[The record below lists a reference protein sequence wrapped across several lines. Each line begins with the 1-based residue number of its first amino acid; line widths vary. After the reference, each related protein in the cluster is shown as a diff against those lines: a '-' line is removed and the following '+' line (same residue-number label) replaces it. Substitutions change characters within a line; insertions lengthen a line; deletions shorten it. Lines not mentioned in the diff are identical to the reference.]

1 MDILLDAIY
10 TGILV
15 SKKLGLFDEKST
27 PDPPS
32 AIEDTYFDDYNILF
46 IHKQVLN
53 FFEYRKVVLYNEYKK
68 EQSKLQERIKMPG
81 LKVIEYE
88 SLSVEIKRYDKLL
101 KDIHDDIDRKEYEAL
116 ASKFIAEYQK
126 VKNRVHVV
134 VFGKTERTEP
144 NYQRINIIQKFV
156 NLASKYIKINLQCEC
171 MIDYD
176 ICANCE
182 KPLGSD
188 ALGYCTH
195 CYTEYTSYASNNGS
209 KESRRT
215 VFASNRLD
223 EDDTLNNFI
232 KTLNRFQGNQPDK
245 PPESIYEQLDEYF
258 DGLGVSKGEY
268 FRTLELN
275 ELGLKNGTS
284 HKMLLK
290 ALSYIKNGSHY
301 YEDVNWIGHV
311 YWGWKLPN
319 ISAYKDKIIDHYIKT
334 QKIFYQIPSD
344 ERKRNSSLGTQY
356 RLWRHLQ
363 LVGYSCSFQQ
373 FKIAENQKSIENQDR
388 LWRMMCERVDDPEI
402 YYIDS

>member
-1 MDILLDAIY
+1 MDILLNAIY

-15 SKKLGLFDEKST
+15 SKKLGLFDEKLT

-32 AIEDTYFDDYNILF
+32 VIEDTYFDDYNILF

-53 FFEYRKVVLYNEYKK
+53 FFEYRKAVLYDDMKK
-68 EQSKLQERIKMPG
+68 EQLKLQEKMKTPG

-88 SLSVEIKRYDKLL
+88 SLSIEIKRYDKLL
-101 KDIHDDIDRKEYEAL
+101 KDIQEDADRKEYERL
-116 ASKFIAEYQK
+116 ASKFIEEYEK
-126 VKNRVHVV
+126 VKSRVHVV
-134 VFGKTERTEP
+134 VFGKTERNKP

-171 MIDYD
+171 TIDYD

-182 KPLGSD
+182 NRLESD

-195 CYTEYTSYASNNGS
+195 CYTEYTSYATNNGS
-209 KESRRT
+209 KESKRT
-215 VFASNRLD
+215 VFTSNRVD

-245 PPESIYEQLDEYF
+245 PPEIIYEQLDEYF
-258 DGLGVSKGEY
+258 EGLGVQKGEY
-268 FRTLELN
+268 FRELELN
-275 ELGLKNGTS
+275 EHGLKNGTS

-290 ALSYIKNGSHY
+290 ALSYIKNGSQY

-334 QKIFYQIPSD
+334 QKIFYQIPSE

-363 LVGYSCSFQQ
+363 LVGYPCSFQQ

-402 YYIDS
+402 YYIES